1 MSPPKPS
8 KETSFLI
15 VGAGTIGLST
25 ALHLSNRGYKNIVV
39 LDRGTAVPSVY
50 SAGNDL
56 NKIVRADYE
65 DAFYATHALV
75 SFPLNP
81 SPTTIL
87 ITVQT

>member
-1 MSPPKPS
+1 MEERKVKS

-25 ALHLSNRGYKNIVV
+25 ALHLTERGYTNITVIDK
-39 LDRGTAVPSVY
+39 DRVPSQY

-65 DAFYATHALV
+65 DHFYAKHALV
-75 SFPLNP
+75 
-81 SPTTIL
+81 IL
-87 ITVQT
+87 KYR